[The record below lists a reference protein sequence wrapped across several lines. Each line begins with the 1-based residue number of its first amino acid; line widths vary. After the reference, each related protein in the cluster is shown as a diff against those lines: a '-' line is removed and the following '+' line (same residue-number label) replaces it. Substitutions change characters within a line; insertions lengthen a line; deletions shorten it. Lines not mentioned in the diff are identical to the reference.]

1 VWPIQVLC
9 ATSTLAHG
17 VNLPAH
23 LVIIKGTYA
32 WRGGS
37 QGYTNIARSDVIQ
50 MMGRAG
56 RPGLD
61 TEGVAVI
68 MTSNEQKQ
76 RYSHMSMSADVVE
89 SQLPLIFTEAVCSE
103 ISQAVIEN
111 VAGAIAWLKATYFF
125 TRVRKNPTHYAG
137 LEMATDEAHLDVLL
151 QEMCVRAVTD
161 LAAAKIVEYDPAT
174 LAIAPLV
181 EAHIMTRHMVRFSTM
196 VQLMQLPRDCDQQ
209 TLFRELSKCAELSK
223 PLKRNEKTFLNN
235 AMKTLRFPLKAKVQD
250 PSMKVGAF
258 IHRFCALATC
268 VHSPCHHRPRRL
280 SQPQVYVLLLGAVA
294 RLPIVEFSLRV
305 EQSEVVESALRIL
318 TALQALC
325 VERAGGCTLETAI
338 LVERSLRTR
347 MWESDYGSVFF
358 QVPLK

>member
-1 VWPIQVLC
+1 VWPVQVLC

-50 MMGRAG
+50 MVGRAG

-76 RYSHMSMSADVVE
+76 RYSHTSMSADVVE

-137 LEMATDEAHLDVLL
+137 LDMATDEAHLDVLL

-258 IHRFCALATC
+258 IASVRSRRASTHRVMIALGGSPNHRCTCSCSGRSPACPSWSSPFVSSKARSWKARCA
-268 VHSPCHHRPRRL
+268 S
-280 SQPQVYVLLLGAVA
+280 
-294 RLPIVEFSLRV
+294 
-305 EQSEVVESALRIL
+305 
-318 TALQALC
+318 
-325 VERAGGCTLETAI
+325 
-338 LVERSLRTR
+338 
-347 MWESDYGSVFF
+347 
-358 QVPLK
+358 